1 MDFTERELKEINER
15 IKKDDEVIIMTE
27 NMACGKGTSV
37 GLATLVVQ
45 FLASEYRQKNINKKF
60 LYEIPKLVQEMAQN
74 MNVKSSYKQKKKKQ
88 KSNELNELENIVKD
102 LTDLLEQI
110 EKL

>member
-1 MDFTERELKEINER
+1 MDFTEKELKEINER

-27 NMACGKGTSV
+27 NMACGRGTSV

-60 LYEIPKLVQEMAQN
+60 LYEIPKLVQEMAQT
-74 MNVKSSYKQKKKKQ
+74 MNVKSSYKQ